1 MYAKYPGGGFAVPAG
16 DLGFSVGVF
25 VGCAL
30 VCIAVLAVRRAL
42 YGGELGGPK
51 APARATAALFTL
63 LWCVYIGASSWKTL
77 SHMTHE

>member
-30 VCIAVLAVRRAL
+30 VCIAVLAVRRSLVGDLLSLGAQRAL
-42 YGGELGGPK
+42 PK
-51 APARATAALFTL
+51 ESALAR
-63 LWCVYIGASSWKTL
+63 VIRI
-77 SHMTHE
+77 